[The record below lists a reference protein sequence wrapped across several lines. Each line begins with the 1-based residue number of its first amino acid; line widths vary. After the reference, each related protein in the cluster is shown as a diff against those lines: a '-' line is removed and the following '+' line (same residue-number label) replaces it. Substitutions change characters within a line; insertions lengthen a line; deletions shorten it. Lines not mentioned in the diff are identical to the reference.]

1 MFTTEEIADLKKIK
15 LHDIIVNSTTMA
27 ADEIQDDVFFW
38 RNGNP
43 CPQPM
48 QLNASVLEPCS
59 YLRGFD
65 YFEVNYLT
73 YYNKNLNFCIIFWA
87 IIMLLFLM

>member
-1 MFTTEEIADLKKIK
+1 MFTKQEIEDLRKIK
-15 LHDIIVNSTTMA
+15 LHDIIVNSTSMA
-27 ADEIQDDVFFW
+27 NDEIQENVFFW
-38 RNGNP
+38 HNGDP

-65 YFEVNYLT
+65 YFAVRLAFYTSIFYML
-73 YYNKNLNFCIIFWA
+73 YIIIIF
-87 IIMLLFLM
+87 I